1 MSLSARPLAWRKWA
15 GRFLLAALLL
25 YLTLYF
31 RGTVED
37 LFRLGCF

>member
-31 RGTVED
+31 LGTVEE
-37 LFRLGCF
+37 LILLGCF

>member
-1 MSLSARPLAWRKWA
+1 MNLNPRPSAWRNWA
-15 GRFLLAALLL
+15 GRLLLAALLL

-31 RGTVED
+31 LGTVED